1 MTFIVRQLVYIYYN
15 GIEQECKNSCDCPS
29 CYAILH
35 EVRADPIGSYFFYAN
50 PEEFMDYISQAEP
63 RAKTEDGFT
72 VFCSHDELVP
82 IEKVVPNPKN
92 PNTHPQ
98 EQIELLGN
106 IIRANG
112 WRQPIT
118 VSKRS
123 GFVVKG
129 HGRLEAA
136 HYLHCSV
143 VPVDYQNY
151 TSEAEEYADMV
162 ADNRI
167 AELAD
172 MDNAALAKLIEEIGE
187 EVPTEL
193 AGYTDEELTRLMNSL
208 PDTKNAEEQDGFD
221 VDEAADLPAFVEP
234 GDIWMLGRHRLMCGD
249 STSEDDMKALMDGV
263 KANIVITDP
272 PYNVD
277 INSGGAYE
285 KQKAERG
292 EKTVRKILNDNM
304 DEESFMEFLVKAF
317 TNIKEALA
325 DGGCFY
331 IWYADTHGL
340 TFRQALYESGLELR
354 QNLIWEK
361 DTFTLGRQDY
371 QWNHEPCMYG
381 WKDGAGH
388 NWFSDRKQST
398 VVKFNRPKAS
408 KLHPTMKPLP
418 LIGYQMKN
426 SCQEN
431 GVVLDPFGGSG
442 TTLIACEQLN
452 RIGYTMELDT
462 GFASTIVR
470 RYIALTGASPD
481 DISVLRGG
489 QEYKMSNIYVPT
501 VDELEIK
508 DGSVEDG
515 NE

>member
-1 MTFIVRQLVYIYYN
+1 
-15 GIEQECKNSCDCPS
+15 
-29 CYAILH
+29 
-35 EVRADPIGSYFFYAN
+35 
-50 PEEFMDYISQAEP
+50 MDYISQAEP
-63 RAKTEDGFT
+63 RVTTEDGFT

-82 IEKVVPNPKN
+82 IEKVIPNPKN
-92 PNTHPQ
+92 PNTHPK

-118 VSKRS
+118 VSRRS

-136 HYLHCSV
+136 HFLHCSV

-172 MDNAALAKLIEEIGE
+172 MDNEALANLVKELGE

-193 AGYTDEELTRLMNSL
+193 AGYTDEELTRLINSL
-208 PDTKNAEEQDGFD
+208 PDTQNAEEQDSFD
-221 VDEAADLPAFVEP
+221 VDGAADLPVFVEA
-234 GDIWMLGRHRLMCGD
+234 GDIWKLGRHRLMCGD
-249 STSEDDMKALMDGV
+249 STSEEDVKALMDGV

-277 INSGGAYE
+277 INSGGITD
-285 KQKAERG
+285 KIKSERDG
-292 EKTVRKILNDNM
+292 KSLRKILNDNM

-340 TFRQALYESGLELR
+340 TFRQALVESGLEIR
-354 QNLIWEK
+354 QNLIWVK
-361 DTFTLGRQDY
+361 DKFTMGRQDY
-371 QWNHEPCMYG
+371 QWCHEPCMYG

-388 NWFSDRKQST
+388 NWFSDRRQST
-398 VVKFNRPKAS
+398 VMQFARPNVS

-431 GVVLDPFGGSG
+431 GVVLDLFGGSG

-470 RYIALTGASPD
+470 RYMALTGASPEE
-481 DISVLRGG
+481 ITVVRGG

-501 VDELEIK
+501 PEELAIK
-508 DGSVEDG
+508 DGSAIE
-515 NE
+515 NKEE